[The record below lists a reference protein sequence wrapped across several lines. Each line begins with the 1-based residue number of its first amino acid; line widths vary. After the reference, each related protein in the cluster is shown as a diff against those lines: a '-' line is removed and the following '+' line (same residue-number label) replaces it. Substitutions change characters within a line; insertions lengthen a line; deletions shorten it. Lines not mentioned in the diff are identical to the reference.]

1 MTHLILTSL
10 TGFDPLMKM
19 ENLPYLGRFNDL
31 RKIHLT
37 RKQLLVYQNTAMK
50 YFKKSVRENVFSK
63 KAYISRKRIF

>member
-10 TGFDPLMKM
+10 TGFDSLMKM
-19 ENLPYLGRFNDL
+19 ENLPYLDRFNDL

-50 YFKKSVRENVFSK
+50 YFKKSVCENVFSK
-63 KAYISRKRIF
+63 EAYISGKIT